1 MYLQLGWRNIWRNP
15 RRTAVI
21 LSAIVI
27 GVWSMIFLGAMMR
40 GITDQMVRNGI
51 ATLTGHIQIH
61 HSGYRQDPVIENRMV
76 QTGLLELTIKTYTPP
91 GTLWVKR
98 VRVNAVASNA
108 HHSGGVTLVGI
119 EPEKEAV
126 VSFIGSAVKRG
137 RTLKPDEAYGIVVGR
152 AFLEKFETRLGRKL
166 VLTSRDTQGEVVSR
180 AFRIIGVFQAEV
192 AATEKGFVF
201 VSLRAAQQML
211 KLKEDISEVSIL
223 LSKHTKAKA
232 VSDVLRRRLP
242 PNDYEVHTWQEL
254 LPMVT
259 AMMKLYDGFIF
270 LWFVVVFI
278 AMSFG
283 IVNTTLMA
291 VFERIREF
299 GLLKALGM
307 RTRRIVREV
316 MTESFLLL
324 IIGMLVGNCL
334 GFLSVVLL
342 ADKGIDLSSMAAGVE
357 FAGMSR
363 VIFPV
368 IMSKDVIVANLV
380 VFGLGLLVGV
390 YPALKAARFKAVEAL
405 AYH

>member
-61 HSGYRQDPVIENRMV
+61 HSGYRQDPVIENRMA

-223 LSKHTKAKA
+223 LSQHTKAKA

-357 FAGMSR
+357 F
-363 VIFPV
+363 
-368 IMSKDVIVANLV
+368 
-380 VFGLGLLVGV
+380 
-390 YPALKAARFKAVEAL
+390 
-405 AYH
+405 